1 MGRLDIREISVGL
14 MLAGEAKEEM
24 GIETTVVVMGT
35 AHKEIREEME
45 TVLTKQE
52 P

>member
-1 MGRLDIREISVGL
+1 
-14 MLAGEAKEEM
+14 MLAGEVREEM
-24 GIETTVVVMGT
+24 GIEIPVVVMGT